1 MTIVFGTDFSL
12 AADRAL
18 AAAGAIAS
26 RLGEELVLAH
36 ATDSRGVES
45 ENRIAELTG
54 LLRSRA
60 GALSA
65 RLPGSTVST
74 EVVEGSAH
82 RAIVKLAAERGASIL
97 IVASEGHGATSLV
110 HLGGTS
116 ERIASSAP
124 CPTLVVRSP
133 DLFVEWGSG
142 ARSLRIVLGIGEAST
157 TDRAIAFVRR
167 LCEAGPCD
175 VVATHVYYP
184 HDAAKRYGLDH
195 YLGFI
200 ERDPELERLVA
211 RDIAE
216 RVGTLGGTGTF
227 VARPKIGVGRLA
239 DHLLEVAE
247 LERADLVVVGTRG
260 SHGPLARLRAVSSG
274 ALHFGRM
281 AVACVPSSTTP
292 GAEADQIPSIR
303 RVLIPVDRTAS
314 FHAAIASGYGMIQP
328 RGEATLL
335 YVTKAAMSPEERA
348 AITSELRALV
358 PKDAAALATTRIEIV
373 TADDPVPEILAAA
386 ERLGV
391 DAVCV
396 GAHAAG
402 PSRAALGTVARRVV
416 TECARPVMVV
426 HPRAEE
432 D

>member
-26 RLGEELVLAH
+26 RLGEELVLVH
-36 ATDSRGVES
+36 ATDSRGVET
-45 ENRIAELTG
+45 ENRVAELTG
-54 LLRSRA
+54 LLRARA
-60 GALSA
+60 NALTA
-65 RLPGSTVST
+65 RNPSCSITT
-74 EVVEGSAH
+74 AIVEGSAH
-82 RAIVKLAAERGASIL
+82 RAVVKLAEERSASIL

-116 ERIASSAP
+116 ERIASAAP

-167 LCEAGPCD
+167 LCAAGPCD
-175 VVATHVYYP
+175 VIATHVYYP

-216 RVGTLGGTGTF
+216 RVGELGGTGTF
-227 VARPKIGVGRLA
+227 EARPKIGVGRLA

-260 SHGPLARLRAVSSG
+260 GHGRLARLRAVSSG

-281 AVACVPSSTTP
+281 AVACVPSSATP
-292 GAEADQIPSIR
+292 GADTDRIPSIR
-303 RVLIPVDRTAS
+303 RVLVPVDRGS
-314 FHAAIASGYGMIQP
+314 FFSGAIASGYGMIQP
-328 RGEATLL
+328 RGEVTLL
-335 YVTKAAMSPEERA
+335 HVAKSALSPEERA
-348 AITSELRALV
+348 TVTAELRALV
-358 PKDAAALATTRIEIV
+358 PKDAAAVATTRIEIV
-373 TADDPVPEILAAA
+373 VGDDPVPEILAAA

-396 GAHAAG
+396 GAHGAG
-402 PSRAALGTVARRVV
+402 PSRSALGTVARRVV
-416 TECARPVMVV
+416 TECSRPVLLV
-426 HPRAEE
+426 HPRDAK